1 MGRRTSPSSSISSS
15 LLARGCES
23 DDRTNAMDDR
33 LRKWQ
38 PTQAEVDEIVR
49 SLRPLIRELARRDQ
63 EKIAT
68 EIIRRRRRIAH
79 RAIA

>member
-1 MGRRTSPSSSISSS
+1 
-15 LLARGCES
+15 
-23 DDRTNAMDDR
+23 MDER

-49 SLRPLIRELARRDQ
+49 SLRPLIRELARQDQ

-68 EIIRRRRRIAH
+68 EILRRRRRIAQ
-79 RAIA
+79 RASA